1 MGARK
6 LRHWVLHPL
15 RDLDALTQRQDMIAA
30 FLDEPMLLSQ
40 VRTLLK
46 EVRDLERTSSRLS
59 QGSGNG
65 RDLQALAVSLEVVP
79 ILKRCS
85 GFWSQTG
92 RPLML
97 TLGGTDTLR
106 PQSLFSRLHDLTP
119 LCQEIQRA
127 ICR

>member
-1 MGARK
+1 
-6 LRHWVLHPL
+6 VLHPL
-15 RDLDALTQRQDMIAA
+15 RDLDTLTQRQDMIAA

-79 ILKRCS
+79 TLKRCS
-85 GFWSQTG
+85 ACG
-92 RPLML
+92 RFSAQIH
-97 TLGGTDTLR
+97 GGQQIILN
-106 PQSLFSRLHDLTP
+106 PNL
-119 LCQEIQRA
+119 
-127 ICR
+127 